1 VITAKPRPRGFLGEV
16 LFALA
21 GLLIW
26 AAHFLLVYG
35 ATALLCARG
44 AGAAV
49 ALLTIAVAT
58 VVALAALLAVLAV
71 AHRRKQGLD
80 STGRHLLAAL
90 ATFGAVIAL
99 VAVIWE
105 ALAGAFLPSC

>member
-1 VITAKPRPRGFLGEV
+1 MTASRSAGGFLGEV
-16 LFALA
+16 LFAVA
-21 GLLIW
+21 GLLVW

-35 ATALLCARG
+35 TTALLCARG
-44 AGAAV
+44 AGGAFALFIIAIATGVAV
-49 ALLTIAVAT
+49 
-58 VVALAALLAVLAV
+58 AALLAVLAV

-80 STGRHLLAAL
+80 STGRHLFAAL